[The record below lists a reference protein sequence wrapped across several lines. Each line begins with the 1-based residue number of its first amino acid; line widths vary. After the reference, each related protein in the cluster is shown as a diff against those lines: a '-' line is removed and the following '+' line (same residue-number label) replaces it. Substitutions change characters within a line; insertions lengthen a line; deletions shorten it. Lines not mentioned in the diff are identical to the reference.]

1 MQILI
6 GAYPQ
11 SFNDIDDGRI
21 YLVIELPSDMN
32 IYRETYKK
40 VSSMSGLNITR
51 IESEY
56 GLDYDWYDSEDVTFS
71 SKDAELE
78 AIDSIMD
85 SYIPWDENTKSF
97 MTINPDNSSNSYRYT
112 RIRFDDKGFYFTACC
127 KHTGAII
134 RSNYIEYQ
142 QVGMVMGDDK

>member
-1 MQILI
+1 MQILV
-6 GAYPQ
+6 GAYAR
-11 SFNDIDDGRI
+11 SFSEIDSGRL
-21 YLVIELPSDMN
+21 YLVVSLPSDMS

-40 VSSMSGLNITR
+40 VSSVSELNITR

-56 GLDYDWYDSEDVTFS
+56 DLDYDWYDSEDVNFS
-71 SKDAELE
+71 SKDKEQE
-78 AIDSIMD
+78 VIDSIMD

-97 MTINPDNSSNSYRYT
+97 IAIDPDNSSNSYRYT
-112 RIRFDDKGFYFTACC
+112 RIHFNDNGFYFTACC

-142 QVGMVMGDDK
+142 QVGGDN

>member
-11 SFNDIDDGRI
+11 SFDHIDSGRL
-21 YLVIELPSDMN
+21 YLIVELPSDMS

-40 VSSMSGLNITR
+40 VSSMMRLKITR

-56 GLDYDWYDSEDVTFS
+56 DLYYNWYDHEDITFS
-71 SKDAELE
+71 SKDEELE
-78 AIDSIMD
+78 VIDSIMD
-85 SYIPWDENTKSF
+85 SYIPWDEGTKAF
-97 MTINPDNSSNSYRYT
+97 MTINPDNSSNSYRYI
-112 RIRFDDKGFYFTACC
+112 RIHFDDKGFYFTACC

-134 RSNYIEYQ
+134 RTNYIEYQ
-142 QVGMVMGDDK
+142 QVGMGGEK

>member
-1 MQILI
+1 MQILV
-6 GAYPQ
+6 GAYAH
-11 SFNDIDDGRI
+11 SFDDIDSSRL
-21 YLVIELPSDMN
+21 YLVVSLPSDMN

-56 GLDYDWYDSEDVTFS
+56 GLDYDWYDSEDVSFS
-71 SKDAELE
+71 DKDKELE
-78 AIDSIMD
+78 AIMD

-97 MTINPDNSSNSYRYT
+97 ITINPDNSSNSYRYT

-142 QVGMVMGDDK
+142 QVGMGGEK